1 MIQIYATSRCPTITN
16 YTTVTCTD
24 VPTNDNVCNFA
35 IRTVV
40 CRNIIGN
47 FSNHIGINTHIL
59 NNNTVYIA
67 SISYL
72 AIALIVSITALL
84 TVIVIILT
92 RNKAKT
98 KATLD
103 LQATNRARRS
113 TQMESMYEV
122 PLPSVSAIHTQDNVA
137 YGHTKTTTRT

>member
-1 MIQIYATSRCPTITN
+1 MVIPRSPWIYRGKPPDPD
-16 YTTVTCTD
+16 TTVTCTD
-24 VPTNDNVCNFA
+24 VPANGNVCSFA
-35 IRTVV
+35 LQTVV

-67 SISYL
+67 SIGSL
-72 AIALIVSITALL
+72 AIALIVSITVLL

-98 KATLD
+98 IKLLSIYKQQTEQEEAHKWRQHMKILY
-103 LQATNRARRS
+103 L
-113 TQMESMYEV
+113 
-122 PLPSVSAIHTQDNVA
+122 
-137 YGHTKTTTRT
+137 